1 MVARARRGRDRVSP
15 DVPIA
20 IRPYAPSVVE
30 PLHEAIVESVREISP
45 WLPWC
50 HPGYSVDESRAW
62 IEHCLAA
69 REQEAEYNF
78 AIVSA
83 AGRILGGCG
92 LNQLRKEHRIAN
104 LGYWVRTSAAGGG
117 VAPAAVRRLARFAFR
132 ETELARLEIVVD
144 VNNARSHRVAAKVGA
159 LREGISHDR
168 LYAHGA
174 SHDAVVYALLR
185 SRPEHAGEE

>member
-1 MVARARRGRDRVSP
+1 MSP
-15 DVPIA
+15 DVS
-20 IRPYAPSVVE
+20 IRPYVLSDVK
-30 PLHEAIVESVREISP
+30 PLYEAIVESVREISP

-50 HPGYSVDESRAW
+50 HPGYSVDESRSW

-69 REQEAEYNF
+69 WEQQAEYNF

-83 AGRILGGCG
+83 AGRLLGGCG

-104 LGYWVRTSAAGGG
+104 LGYWVRTSAAGAG
-117 VAPAAVRRLARFAFR
+117 VGPAAVRKVAGFAFR
-132 ETELARLEIVVD
+132 ETELARLEIVVAVD
-144 VNNARSHRVAAKVGA
+144 NARSHRVAAKVDA
-159 LREGISHDR
+159 LREGIAHDR

-174 SHDAVVYALLR
+174 SRDAVIYALLR